1 MRRGGDTDN
10 DTRID
15 DFLLTLITIRPLGTG
30 TNLDLS
36 ACDGVKGE
44 PNSGN
49 GQGQAENG
57 NENGNRAGGR
67 QFQIPVE
74 STMTVS
80 DLYDIVFS
88 LTDIAPDEL
97 TLVHETKPLPR
108 SEQSL
113 GEAGITAPTVLEY
126 GRIGDGDE
134 LCSTAAAV
142 VLDQEK
148 PASAPGGTSSKPGLE
163 KQDEEQATEQKQ
175 GEANN
180 RSGSANEKGHNG
192 GESKDGANA
201 NEAQKHQTSTQKHT
215 HIDTRKLDNDMKL
228 ALGRLLGD
236 GRHDAELR
244 KLFINRLRIY
254 HAQTEALENADK
266 QATALKVMPPRDEL
280 QRRMEELRKKDGY
293 SIDEM
298 SDTLAL
304 TKVVLQWFKHEC
316 FQWVDKPSCWSCPST
331 PDDIRLQTVCAP
343 SSSEVTRGAAART
356 EVYGCAKCGAVTRFP
371 RYEDPEFLLQTTKR
385 GRCGEWAKAFGLC
398 VRALGIDGR
407 MVHDW
412 TDHVWVEVWCDRER
426 RWVHADACED
436 IMDEPLLYEKG
447 WGKKLTYVI
456 ATAKHCMVDVTKRYT
471 LDFDAQTC
479 GRRHRELELGL
490 AKFIDEWNRE
500 RWSKAVS
507 AGAERERVAMQW
519 KWDILDREKLTE
531 RYKKDDGDAGQGN
544 GGGDAEEH
552 NLGGRQSGSAQW
564 VKARGEDGSGGA
576 GSSSGGG

>member
-10 DTRID
+10 DTQVD
-15 DFLLTLITIRPLGTG
+15 DFLLTLITIRPLGTV
-30 TNLDLS
+30 TNLDES
-36 ACDGVKGE
+36 ACVGVKGE
-44 PNSGN
+44 ANSGH
-49 GQGQAENG
+49 GQDGNG
-57 NENGNRAGGR
+57 NENASGAGGR

-97 TLVHETKPLPR
+97 TLVHEARPLPR

-113 GEAGITAPTVLEY
+113 GEAGITTPTVLEY
-126 GRIGDGDE
+126 GRIGDADE
-134 LCSTAAAV
+134 LGSTGAAV
-142 VLDQEK
+142 VVDEEK
-148 PASAPGGTSSKPGLE
+148 KANRPGGTSSKSSLG
-163 KQDEEQATEQKQ
+163 KQDETQATEEKQ
-175 GEANN
+175 GEAQN
-180 RSGSANEKGHNG
+180 RSGSANEKVGEG
-192 GESKDGANA
+192 GGTKDEANPS
-201 NEAQKHQTSTQKHT
+201 EARKQQTSKHKRA
-215 HIDTRKLDNDMKL
+215 HIDTRKLNNDMKL
-228 ALGRLLGD
+228 ALGQLLGG
-236 GRHDAELR
+236 GRHDAELN

-254 HAQTEALENADK
+254 HAQTEALENANK
-266 QATALKVMPPRDEL
+266 QATALKVMPPRAEL
-280 QRRMEELRKKDGY
+280 QRRMAELRKKDEY
-293 SIDEM
+293 SIHEM
-298 SDTLAL
+298 SDTLAM

-331 PDDIRLQTVCAP
+331 PDDIQLQTVCAP

-398 VRALGIDGR
+398 VRSLGIDGR

-456 ATAKHCMVDVTKRYT
+456 ATARDCMVDVTKRYT
-471 LDFDAQTC
+471 LDFESQTC
-479 GRRHRELELGL
+479 ARRHRELELGL
-490 AKFIDEWNRE
+490 AKFIDQWNRE
-500 RWSKAVS
+500 RWSKKVS
-507 AGAERERVAMQW
+507 PSAERERVAMQW

-531 RYKKDDGDAGQGN
+531 RYRKDKADAGKR
-544 GGGDAEEH
+544 GGDVDAEEH

-576 GSSSGGG
+576 GSSSGGGG